1 MAQTA
6 LAVKNVS
13 IAYSSK
19 KSVISEINLKL
30 EEGKILGIIGLNGV
44 GKTTLIKSILGFRPV
59 DTGNIEI
66 FGKNVYDM
74 NMKKRLAYLPEKFEP
89 PLFLTGEEFLKFSFS
104 IYGKK
109 ISFSKMQEEAKKLS
123 LDESFLKKR
132 VSTYSKGMRQKLGLL
147 GTILTQCDFIILDE
161 PMSGLDPKARKLVK
175 EMLMGIKAEGKTII
189 LSTHILADM
198 KELCDEVAIINQGKI
213 YFSGT
218 PEEMVKIGKDKD
230 IETSFMNIIGI

>member
-213 YFSGT
+213 CFSGT